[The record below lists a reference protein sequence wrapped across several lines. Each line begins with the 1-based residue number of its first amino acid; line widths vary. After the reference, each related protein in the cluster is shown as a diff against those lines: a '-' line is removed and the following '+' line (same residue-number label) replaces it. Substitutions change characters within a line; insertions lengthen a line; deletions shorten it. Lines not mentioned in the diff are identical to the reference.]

1 MVTTY
6 NDGEG
11 AISREIAE
19 VPLGDFD
26 APAGIVEAVQLY
38 ESAMAAYSA
47 AQGQMSYTVTISSS
61 SSTGD
66 YMPAI

>member
-1 MVTTY
+1 MVTTH

-19 VPLGDFD
+19 VPLDDLD
-26 APAGIVEAVQLY
+26 APAGIIEAVQLY

-61 SSTGD
+61 SSTGK